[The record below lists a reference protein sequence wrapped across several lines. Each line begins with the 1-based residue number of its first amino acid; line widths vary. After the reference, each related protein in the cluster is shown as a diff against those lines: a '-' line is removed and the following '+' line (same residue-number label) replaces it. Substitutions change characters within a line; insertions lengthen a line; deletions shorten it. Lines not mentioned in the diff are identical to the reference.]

1 MIAREDGRL
10 VVRGRLTIATVPALF
25 EAGLQYL
32 TSEDLL
38 VDFSR
43 VEAVD
48 SAAVSMLLG
57 WLRAAQRNRHTQYYG
72 AQCNRYRAYNHGKN
86 AIITLCGSPFH
97 AKNKIKNTSSIHRPG
112 LWYYK

>member
-1 MIAREDGRL
+1 MIEREDGRL

-25 EAGLQYL
+25 EAGLQHL

-38 VDFSR
+38 VDFSQ

-57 WLRAAQRNRHTQYYG
+57 WLRAAQHSQHTLRVAGLPEDLLSLANLYG
-72 AQCNRYRAYNHGKN
+72 VAELLPQQSA
-86 AIITLCGSPFH
+86 
-97 AKNKIKNTSSIHRPG
+97 
-112 LWYYK
+112 

>member
-25 EAGLQYL
+25 ETGLQHL
-32 TSEDLL
+32 ASEDLL
-38 VDFSR
+38 VDFSQ

-57 WLRAAQRNRHTQYYG
+57 WLRAAQRSQRTLRVTGLPGDLLSLAHLYG
-72 AQCNRYRAYNHGKN
+72 VAELLPRQSA
-86 AIITLCGSPFH
+86 
-97 AKNKIKNTSSIHRPG
+97 
-112 LWYYK
+112 